1 MAWKITEVADEPSG
15 GGGCGKAIAVIGA
28 IIFLLIMLAN
38 S

>member
-15 GGGCGKAIAVIGA
+15 GGCGKAIAIIGG
-28 IIFLLIMLAN
+28 IILLLLMLAN